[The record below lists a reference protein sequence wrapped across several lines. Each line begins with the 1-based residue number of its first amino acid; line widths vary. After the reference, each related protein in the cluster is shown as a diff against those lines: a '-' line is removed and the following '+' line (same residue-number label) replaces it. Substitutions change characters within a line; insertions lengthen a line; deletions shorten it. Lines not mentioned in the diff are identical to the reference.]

1 MRRGRI
7 LIFVVLIL
15 IIGLIVAAV
24 AVRQFLLP
32 TVAPSE
38 QPDFVEIYRTSQP
51 IPQGGDITETVI
63 TTMRIPRTELIE
75 SEFTVDET
83 AQLTTN
89 KVARF
94 PLDQGVVLT
103 ESMIVDKSSAVSI
116 AGPQWAALIPPGMTA
131 ISVPTSRLSLAGY
144 GINDGAHVNINACFM
159 FVDVDPTFQTILP
172 NLTAVLTGTG
182 FGPDALP
189 VISLGVGAAGAA
201 QGRLEL
207 EPSLQQPYYLIPA
220 EAQRPRKV
228 CQMLLQDVVVMKLG
242 NFPLATAAT
251 TTTQPGAEQGAQP
264 AAPVA
269 PDIVTLIVSPQ
280 DSVTL
285 SYLIYSCDPVNTT
298 VCSTQI
304 QMTLRNPSDQARQA
318 TEASTLQFLLSQ
330 YNIPVPAKLPYALQP
345 TYGILS
351 GPSLPNDTTTVT
363 PQ

>member
-32 TVAPSE
+32 AVVPTQVA
-38 QPDFVEIYRTSQP
+38 DFVQIYRTSQP
-51 IPQGGDITETVI
+51 IPQGGDITSDVI
-63 TTMRIPRTELIE
+63 TTMSIPRTELIE
-75 SEFTVDET
+75 SEFTVDES
-83 AQLTTN
+83 AQLTTG

-189 VISLGVGAAGAA
+189 VLSLGVGAAGAA

-242 NFPLATAAT
+242 NFPLASS
-251 TTTQPGAEQGAQP
+251 TTTQPPAEQGAQP
-264 AAPVA
+264 AAPAA

-285 SYLIYSCDPVNTT
+285 SYLIYSCDPANTT